1 MLGSLNVEG
10 RGKPV
15 PGAKD
20 LLVGLLDYI
29 QEQAKI
35 VKPEGFR
42 LSAHK
47 GLRYFPADLSSLP
60 GLSFNVE
67 AQGDHIWLRVERL
80 EPQDAPAEP
89 SEIHPFVSAAADPYG
104 RPPELNV
111 AEIEARLDQDPEADP
126 EDFRQ
131 RVGRAF
137 DEYSIDWARWA
148 EREKPRRQ
156 AIEVYGNFF
165 TLKHQ
170 IEAEETAKPQE
181 LVWGVG
187 VASWQIPS
195 GGSTSVFEYP
205 LLTQA
210 VEISIDEQTMAIELR
225 PRETDVRLELD
236 AFVLA
241 QIPGAAETELA
252 AKAQLAR
259 PGGGGFSPF
268 DVSSYSP
275 VMRLVAGNLDS
286 NGSYRE
292 VLSQGQACPAP
303 GEDLVV
309 TDGWVLL
316 ARPRQNN
323 FLLEDLKRLKAKVV
337 AAETI
342 PFGPL
347 ALVTPPS
354 NEVIEHISGGFRGL
368 SSGGR
373 GSSGGGPIQELYF
386 PLPHNDEQVTIIER
400 LERAPGVTVQGP
412 PGTGKTH
419 TIANVICHYLATGRR
434 VLVTSRGEPAL
445 EVLQAKLPDEVRP
458 LTVALLATDREG
470 VRQFQASIEA
480 IQHQV
485 SQLNVQATEH
495 AIAALHTAIDRIHH
509 ELAQLDARVD
519 VIAMAQLGQINLDGE
534 NLRAQKAAELLL
546 QGADE
551 HGWFDDEITIGPE
564 HQPPLTEEE
573 VANLRQ
579 SRRQVGDDLA
589 YLGTKLPQADQL
601 PGASR
606 VAELHRM
613 ITSLRHLDED
623 MASAPNLALLG
634 NTQEVH
640 GTAATLLKTV
650 QLAQT
655 DVSALESGAP
665 AWGQAAREKCRS
677 SSFVAER
684 HAFEAMFGDIED
696 LVAARADFLKRPVVF
711 PVAGFAS
718 PKTLEAVKRAA
729 DSGKPFGAISIG
741 AGEAKKH
748 ISGVRVSGLPP
759 QDADAWK
766 HVQRHVH
773 MRAQLSSFVA
783 RWNTFAET
791 LSFPTMAEGENDL
804 RKVEKQAV
812 LARSAHRI
820 GTFLDKQ
827 LINQSASVFRAVP
840 TEQLHGGSAGLAGIE
855 SALRKFLSRIAMARA
870 AEGLT
875 AFQEQL
881 AGTEGAIS
889 QRLGDFSRQMLGKP
903 SFEAEQVAAEYVQLM
918 AELRRVHALQSHLH
932 VIQDSAQRLR
942 DAGAVRW
949 ADRIVSVPTKNSGD
963 DETVPARWRKS
974 WTWARVRGHLEA
986 IEGREELR
994 ALAEKRS
1001 SLGIG
1006 LQKHYCELVGKAA
1019 WLRAKRNAT
1028 PKILSALNG
1037 YATAIRRIGQGTGPN
1052 ATRYRRDARDAM
1064 TDAAG
1069 AVPCWIMSH
1078 ARISESMPAE
1088 IGEFDLV
1095 IVDEASQSDL
1105 WALPAILRGKK
1116 ILVVGDDKQVSPDGG
1131 FINSEHI
1138 TSLRARFL
1146 GQQPYGADITPE
1158 KSLYDLAARVFA
1170 GHQVML
1176 REHFRCV
1183 APIIAYSNHTFY
1195 KDSIQPLRIP
1205 LASERLDPPLIDVYV
1220 PSGLRDRK
1228 DQNHHEALA
1237 IADEIEAIL
1246 ADPAMVGRTLGVV
1259 SLLGLEQARHID
1271 EVVRERCPAG
1281 ELIRRKFEC
1290 GDARTFQGSERDI
1303 MFLSVVA
1310 DRERHHALSGTS
1322 YEQRFNV
1329 AASRAR
1335 DRMYLVRS
1343 VQLSDLSEVDLR
1355 KTLLNHFDKPMLQ
1368 GQPSSEDLLALC
1380 ESGFEKQVYLKLVDK
1395 GYRVIPQVKVGAY
1408 RIDMVVEGAEDRR
1421 LAIELDGDEFH
1432 GPDRWAHDMNRQRIL
1447 ERAGWSFWR
1456 CFASTWSLHTEEVFD
1471 ELLSKLTSMRIEPIG
1486 ALAQIPML
1494 VERRVW
1500 QPPEEPVQDEAAGGI
1515 ESAVG

>member
-1 MLGSLNVEG
+1 MQ
-10 RGKPV
+10 
-15 PGAKD
+15 GARD

-42 LSAHK
+42 LSDHT
-47 GLRYFPADLSSLP
+47 GLRYFPADLAALP
-60 GLSFNVE
+60 GISFNVE
-67 AQGDHIWLRVERL
+67 TLGDHVWLRVERI
-80 EPQDAPAEP
+80 EPQSAPDAPTLLQAYV
-89 SEIHPFVSAAADPYG
+89 SGGADPFGRAPAINSAA
-104 RPPELNV
+104 V
-111 AEIEARLDQDPEADP
+111 EAQLDQDAKVDP
-126 EDFRQ
+126 AVFREEIAC
-131 RVGRAF
+131 AF
-137 DEYSIDWARWA
+137 DEHIAQWTRWA

-156 AIEVYGNFF
+156 SIDVYGNFF
-165 TLKHQ
+165 VLKHQ

-187 VASWQIPS
+187 VASWQIPY
-195 GGSTSVFEYP
+195 GGGKSAFEYP

-210 VEISIDEQTMAIELR
+210 VEISIDERTMAIELR

-241 QIPGAAETELA
+241 QVPGTAETELA

-259 PGGGGFSPF
+259 PGADGFSPF

-275 VMRLVAGNLDS
+275 VLKLVAGNLDS

-292 VLSQGQACPAP
+292 ILASGQCCPSP
-303 GEDLVV
+303 GNDLVV
-309 TDGWVLL
+309 TDSWVLL

-323 FLLEDLKRLKAKVV
+323 FLLEDLKRLRAKVE
-337 AAETI
+337 ATDSI
-342 PFGPL
+342 PMGPL

-354 NEVIEHISGGFRGL
+354 DEVIEHISGGFRGL

-373 GSSGGGPIQELYF
+373 SGGGPVQELYF
-386 PLPHNDEQVTIIER
+386 PLPYNDEQVTIIER

-485 SQLNVQATEH
+485 SQLNVQATQQ
-495 AIAALHTAIDRIHH
+495 AIETLHTAIDRIHH

-519 VIAMAQLGQINLDGE
+519 AIAMAQLGEITVDGE

-546 QGADE
+546 QGATE
-551 HGWFDDEITIGPE
+551 HGWLDDELTTASE
-564 HQPPLTEEE
+564 HQPPITEDEA
-573 VANLRQ
+573 ANLRQ
-579 SRRQVGDDLA
+579 ARRQVGADLN
-589 YLGTKLPQADQL
+589 YLGVKLPQADQL
-601 PGASR
+601 PTAEQ
-606 VAELHRM
+606 VAELHRT
-613 ITSLRHLDED
+613 ITSLKHLDQEIAT
-623 MASAPNLALLG
+623 ASSLALLG
-634 NTQEVH
+634 NTREVH
-640 GTAATLLKTV
+640 DAAALLLKTV

-655 DVSALESGAP
+655 DVATLESAAP
-665 AWGQAAREKCRS
+665 IWGQAMREKCRS
-677 SSFVAER
+677 STFLAER
-684 HAFEAMFGDIED
+684 QAFEAMFGDID
-696 LVAARADFLKRPVVF
+696 VLVAARADFLKQPVVF
-711 PVAGFAS
+711 PAAAFDTA
-718 PKTLEAVKRAA
+718 KTLEAVSRAA
-729 DSGKPFGAISIG
+729 ISGKPFGAISVG

-748 ISGVRVSGLPP
+748 IASVRVSGLPP
-759 QDADAWK
+759 QDVATWQ
-766 HVQRHVH
+766 HVQRYVQLH
-773 MRAQLSSFVA
+773 AKLSSFVA
-783 RWNTFAET
+783 RWNTFAEA
-791 LSFPTMAEGENDL
+791 LSLPPMVEGESDL
-804 RKVEKQAV
+804 RKVERVAV
-812 LARSAHRI
+812 SARNAHRI
-820 GTFLDKQ
+820 ATFLDKQ
-827 LINQSASVFRAVP
+827 LANQSSHVFSAVP
-840 TEQLHGGSAGLAGIE
+840 IDALHGGATELTKIE
-855 SALRKFLSRIAMARA
+855 AALRKFLSRTSMARA

-875 AFQEQL
+875 AFQKQL

-889 QRLGDFSRQMLGKP
+889 QRLRDFASQMLGKQA
-903 SFEAEQVAAEYVQLM
+903 FDAEQVADEYVQLM
-918 AELRRVHALQSHLH
+918 AELRRVQSLQPHLH
-932 VIQDSAQRLR
+932 LIQDVARRLC

-949 ADRIVSVPTKNSGD
+949 ADRVVSVPTKNSGD

-994 ALAEKRS
+994 ALAGRRTG
-1001 SLGIG
+1001 LGVG
-1006 LQKHYCELVGKAA
+1006 LQKLYCDLVGKSA
-1019 WLRAKRNAT
+1019 WLEAKRNAT
-1028 PKILSALNG
+1028 PRILSALNG
-1037 YATAIRRIGQGTGPN
+1037 YATAIRRIGQGTGSN

-1088 IGEFDLV
+1088 IGAFDLV

-1131 FINSEHI
+1131 FISAEHI

-1146 GQQPYGADITPE
+1146 GQQPYGADMTPE

-1170 GHQVML
+1170 GHHVML

-1183 APIIAYSNHTFY
+1183 APIIAYSNRTFY
-1195 KDSIQPLRIP
+1195 KNAIQPLRIP
-1205 LASERLDPPLIDVYV
+1205 LASERLDPPLVDVYV
-1220 PSGLRDRK
+1220 PAGFRDKK
-1228 DQNHHEALA
+1228 DQNHNEALA

-1246 ADPAMVGRTLGVV
+1246 VDTKMGDRTLGVV

-1271 EVVRERCPAG
+1271 EVVRARCPAG

-1303 MFLSVVA
+1303 MFLSLVA
-1310 DRERHHALSGTS
+1310 DRERHHALSGS
-1322 YEQRFNV
+1322 GYEQRFNV

-1355 KTLLNHFDKPMLQ
+1355 KTLLDHFDKPILT
-1368 GQPSSEDLLALC
+1368 GQVTSEELIGLC
-1380 ESGFEKQVYLKLVDK
+1380 ESGFEKEVYLKLVDK

-1471 ELLSKLTSMRIEPIG
+1471 ELVSKLSSMRIDPIG
-1486 ALAQIPML
+1486 ALAQIPTL
-1494 VERRVW
+1494 VEHRVW
-1500 QPPEEPVQDEAAGGI
+1500 DEAPQDHAQRDAAARAI
-1515 ESAVG
+1515 ESLVG

>member
-1 MLGSLNVEG
+1 VQA
-10 RGKPV
+10 
-15 PGAKD
+15 AKD

-42 LSAHK
+42 LSEHK
-47 GLRYFPADLSSLP
+47 ALRYFPADLSTLP
-60 GLSFNVE
+60 GISFNVE
-67 AQGDHIWLRVERL
+67 AQGDHIWLRVERI
-80 EPQDAPAEP
+80 EPQLAPVV
-89 SEIHPFVSAAADPYG
+89 STDIQPFVSAAADPYG
-104 RPPELNV
+104 RPPALIS
-111 AEIEARLDQDPEADP
+111 AEVEAHIEHAPKVDPEA
-126 EDFRQ
+126 FRQ
-131 RVGRAF
+131 SVGLAF
-137 DEYSIDWARWA
+137 DSYAMQWTRWA

-156 AIEVYGNFF
+156 SIEVYGKFF

-187 VASWQIPS
+187 VSSWLIPS
-195 GGSTSVFEYP
+195 DGSTSAFNYP

-210 VEISIDEQTMAIELR
+210 VEISIDKQTMAIELR
-225 PRETDVRLELD
+225 PRETEVRLELD

-241 QIPGAAETELA
+241 QIPGTAETELA

-259 PGGGGFSPF
+259 PGSNGFSPF

-275 VMRLVAGNLDS
+275 VMRLIAGNLDS

-292 VLSQGQACPAP
+292 VLAEGQVCPPP
-303 GEDLVV
+303 GQDLIV

-323 FLLEDLKRLKAKVV
+323 FLLEDLKRLKQKIET
-337 AAETI
+337 AETI

-354 NEVIEHISGGFRGL
+354 DEPIEHISGGFRGL
-368 SSGGR
+368 STGGR
-373 GSSGGGPIQELYF
+373 VHGDGPIQELYF
-386 PLPHNDEQVTIIER
+386 PLPYNDEQVTIIER

-445 EVLQAKLPDEVRP
+445 EVLQAMLPDEVRP

-470 VRQFQASIEA
+470 VRQFQGSIEA

-485 SQLNVQATEH
+485 SQLNVQATEQ
-495 AIAALHTAIDRIHH
+495 AIGALHTAIDRIHR
-509 ELAQLDARVD
+509 ELSQLDERMA
-519 VIAMAQLGQINLDGE
+519 VIAMAQLGEINLDGE
-534 NLRAQKAAELLL
+534 NLRAQKAAELLM
-546 QGADE
+546 QGAAE
-551 HGWFDDEITIGPE
+551 HGWFDDEITTAEE
-564 HQPPLTEEE
+564 HQPPLSEDEA
-573 VANLRQ
+573 ANLRQ
-579 SRRQVGDDLA
+579 SRRQVGTDLS
-589 YLGTKLPQADQL
+589 YLGSKLPQADQL
-601 PGASR
+601 PTAAN
-606 VAELHRM
+606 VAELHRT
-613 ITSLRHLDED
+613 ITSLKHLDDEL
-623 MASAPNLALLG
+623 ATSPNLALVG
-634 NTQEVH
+634 NTREVH
-640 GTAATLLKTV
+640 DAAAVLLKTV
-650 QLAQT
+650 QTAQT
-655 DVSALESGAP
+655 EVAALESGAP
-665 AWGQAAREKCRS
+665 RWGQAAREKCRS
-677 SSFVAER
+677 HSYLAER
-684 HAFEAMFGDIED
+684 HAFEAMFGDIEE

-711 PVAGFAS
+711 PGAGFAS
-718 PKTLEAVKRAA
+718 VKTMEAVNRAA
-729 DSGKPFGAISIG
+729 DTGKPFGAISIG

-748 ISGVRVSGLPP
+748 IADVRVSGLPP
-759 QDADAWK
+759 QNVDAWK
-766 HVQRHVH
+766 HVQRHVQ
-773 MRAQLSSFVA
+773 MRAQLSSFIA
-783 RWNTFAET
+783 RWNTFAEA
-791 LSFPTMAEGENDL
+791 LSLPTMNEGEGDL
-804 RKVEKQAV
+804 RKVEKQVV
-812 LARSAHRI
+812 LARLAHRI
-820 GTFLDKQ
+820 ATFLDKQ
-827 LINQSASVFRAVP
+827 LITQSSGLFSVVP
-840 TEQLHGGSAGLAGIE
+840 SEQLHGSAKSLSDIE
-855 SALRKFLSRIAMARA
+855 EALRKLLSRTAMARA
-870 AEGLT
+870 AEGLMT
-875 AFQEQL
+875 FQEL
-881 AGTEGAIS
+881 VADTDGAIS
-889 QRLGDFSRQMLGKP
+889 QRMRDFASQMLGKP
-903 SFEAEQVAAEYVQLM
+903 AFEAEQVATEYVFLM
-918 AELRRVHALQSHLH
+918 AELRRIHALQSHLN
-932 VIQDSAQRLR
+932 VIRDSAQRLR

-986 IEGREELR
+986 IEGREEIR
-994 ALAEKRS
+994 ALTDKRIG
-1001 SLGIG
+1001 LGIG
-1006 LQKHYCELVGKAA
+1006 LQKHYCDLVGKSA
-1019 WLRAKRNAT
+1019 WLKAKRNAT
-1028 PKILSALNG
+1028 PRILSALNG

-1088 IGEFDLV
+1088 IGAFDLV

-1131 FINSEHI
+1131 FINAQHI
-1138 TSLRARFL
+1138 TSLRERFL
-1146 GQQPYGADITPE
+1146 GQQPYGADMTPE

-1195 KDSIQPLRIP
+1195 GDAIQPLRIP
-1205 LASERLDPPLIDVYV
+1205 LASERLDPPLIDIYV
-1220 PSGLRDRK
+1220 ASGHRDKK
-1228 DQNHHEALA
+1228 DQNNHEALA

-1246 ADPAMVGRTLGVV
+1246 GNPSMDGRSLGVV

-1271 EVVRERCPAG
+1271 EVVRTRCSAS

-1310 DRERHHALSGTS
+1310 DKKEHHALSGAR
-1322 YEQRFNV
+1322 YDQRFNV

-1343 VQLSDLSEVDLR
+1343 VELSDLSGVDLR
-1355 KTLLNHFDKPMLQ
+1355 KTLLDHFDKPIFP
-1368 GQPSSEDLLALC
+1368 GQVASDDLLSLC
-1380 ESGFEKQVYLKLVDK
+1380 ESGFEKEVYLKLVDK

-1408 RIDMVVEGAEDRR
+1408 RIDMVIEGAEDRR

-1432 GPDRWAHDMNRQRIL
+1432 GPDRWAHDMSRQRIL
-1447 ERAGWSFWR
+1447 ERAGWTFWR
-1456 CFASTWSLHTEEVFD
+1456 CFASTWSLHTQEVFN
-1471 ELLSKLTSMRIEPIG
+1471 ELLSKLSSMRIDPIG
-1486 ALAQIPML
+1486 ALAQIPTL
-1494 VERRVW
+1494 VEHREWR
-1500 QPPEEPVQDEAAGGI
+1500 PPAEVLTQDEASGGN
-1515 ESAVG
+1515 

>member
-1 MLGSLNVEG
+1 MQ
-10 RGKPV
+10 
-15 PGAKD
+15 GAKD

-42 LSAHK
+42 LSALK
-47 GLRYFPADLSSLP
+47 GLRYFPADLSLLP
-60 GLSFNVE
+60 GLTFNVE
-67 AQGDHIWLRVERL
+67 TQGDHIWLRVERL
-80 EPQDAPAEP
+80 EPQDAPVVR
-89 SEIHPFVSAAADPYG
+89 SEIHPYVSAAADPYG
-104 RPPELNV
+104 RLPELDV
-111 AEIEARLDQDPEADP
+111 AEIKAHLDQNPKVDAE
-126 EDFRQ
+126 EFRQ
-131 RVGRAF
+131 RVGLTF
-137 DEYSIDWARWA
+137 DEYSTDWTRWA

-156 AIEVYGNFF
+156 SIEVYGHFF

-187 VASWQIPS
+187 IASWLIPS
-195 GGSTSVFEYP
+195 GGSTSAFEYP

-210 VEISIDEQTMAIELR
+210 VEISIDKQSMAIELR

-241 QIPGAAETELA
+241 QIPGTAETELA
-252 AKAQLAR
+252 AKAQLAS
-259 PGGGGFSPF
+259 PGANGFSPF

-292 VLSQGQACPAP
+292 VLSLGQACPPP
-303 GEDLVV
+303 GDDLIV

-323 FLLEDLKRLKAKVV
+323 FLLEDLKRLKEKV
-337 AAETI
+337 AAAESI

-354 NEVIEHISGGFRGL
+354 DVVIEHISGGFRGL

-373 GSSGGGPIQELYF
+373 GGSGGPIQELYF

-400 LERAPGVTVQGP
+400 LEHAPGVTVQGP

-485 SQLNVQATEH
+485 SQLNVQATEQ
-495 AIAALHTAIDRIHH
+495 AIGALHTAIDRIHH
-509 ELAQLDARVD
+509 ELVQLDARVN
-519 VIAMAQLGQINLDGE
+519 VIAMAQLGEITLDGE

-546 QGADE
+546 QGATE
-551 HGWFDDEITIGPE
+551 HGWFDDEITIGAE
-564 HQPPLTEEE
+564 HQPPLTEDEA
-573 VANLRQ
+573 ANLRHA
-579 SRRQVGDDLA
+579 RRQVGADLT

-601 PGASR
+601 PAAAQ
-606 VAELHRM
+606 VAELHRT
-613 ITSLRHLDED
+613 ITSLRHLDEEL
-623 MASAPNLALLG
+623 ATAPNLALLG
-634 NTQEVH
+634 NTREVH
-640 GTAATLLKTV
+640 DAAAVLLKTV

-655 DVSALESGAP
+655 DVAALEIGAP
-665 AWGQAAREKCRS
+665 TWGQSAREKCRS
-677 SSFVAER
+677 SSYLAER
-684 HAFEAMFGDIED
+684 RAFEAMFGDIED

-729 DSGKPFGAISIG
+729 DTGKPFGAISIG

-748 ISGVRVSGLPP
+748 ISDVRVSGLPP
-759 QDADAWK
+759 QDADAWNHVQK
-766 HVQRHVH
+766 HVQ
-773 MRAQLSSFVA
+773 MRSQLSSFVA
-783 RWNTFAET
+783 RWNTFAEA
-791 LSFPTMAEGENDL
+791 LSLPTMAESESDL

-812 LARSAHRI
+812 LARNAHRI
-820 GTFLDKQ
+820 ATFLDKQ
-827 LINQSASVFRAVP
+827 LINQSSSVFCVVP
-840 TEQLHGGSAGLAGIE
+840 AEQMHGNAKALADIE
-855 SALRKFLSRIAMARA
+855 GALRKFLSRTAMARA

-875 AFQEQL
+875 AFQEQV
-881 AGTEGAIS
+881 ADTEGTIS
-889 QRLGDFSRQMLGKP
+889 QRLRDFASQMLGKP
-903 SFEAEQVAAEYVQLM
+903 AFESEQVATEYVHLM
-918 AELRRVHALQSHLH
+918 AELRRVHAVRTHLH
-932 VIQDSAQRLR
+932 VIHDSAQRLR

-949 ADRIVSVPTKNSGD
+949 ADRIVSVQTKNSGD

-994 ALAEKRS
+994 ALAEKRI
-1001 SLGIG
+1001 SLGIR
-1006 LQKHYCELVGKAA
+1006 LQKHYCDLVGKSA

-1028 PKILSALNG
+1028 PRILSALNG

-1088 IGEFDLV
+1088 IGGFDLV

-1146 GQQPYGADITPE
+1146 GQQPYGADMTPE

-1195 KDSIQPLRIP
+1195 RDAIQPLRIP

-1246 ADPAMVGRTLGVV
+1246 ADPAMAGRTLGVV
-1259 SLLGLEQARHID
+1259 SLLGLEQARHVD
-1271 EVVRERCPAG
+1271 EVVRERCSAA
-1281 ELIRRKFEC
+1281 ELMRRKFEC

-1310 DRERHHALSGTS
+1310 DRERHHALSGTG

-1355 KTLLNHFDKPMLQ
+1355 KTLLDHFDKPILQ
-1368 GQPSSEDLLALC
+1368 GQRSGEDLIGLC
-1380 ESGFEKQVYLKLVDK
+1380 ESGFEKEVYLKLVDK

-1471 ELLSKLTSMRIEPIG
+1471 ELLSKLSSMHIEPIG

-1494 VERRVW
+1494 VEHRVW
-1500 QPPEEPVQDEAAGGI
+1500 EQPAEVAPDEEVTVGSDSAGG
-1515 ESAVG
+1515 